1 MRLTFKR
8 HEHLKSKKTFAAL
21 FTSGRKIKRFPL
33 LMVYTHSTDSSEPV
47 QVGLSVSKRKFKH
60 AVDRNRIKRQMHEAY
75 RLNKSNLPLDGH
87 KPIAIVF
94 IYIHHKKL
102 DFIQIKNA
110 MQQCLAELR
119 SSN

>member
-1 MRLTFKR
+1 
-8 HEHLKSKKTFAAL
+8 
-21 FTSGRKIKRFPL
+21 
-33 LMVYTHSTDSSEPV
+33 
-47 QVGLSVSKRKFKH
+47 
-60 AVDRNRIKRQMHEAY
+60 MHESY
-75 RLNKSNLPLDGH
+75 RLNKPNLPLDGH